1 MDERG
6 RRGRDGLGFAL
17 RSGSVVRNT
26 PRAHGPG
33 HAIGGSAVQHAPPA
47 RHDRGG
53 AVRPD
58 GSGLT
63 NQAHSVSPS
72 RAYSVANEGRA
83 FRRDASA
90 NRCGHSLAGFGMF
103 RDHRI
108 SITR

>member
-17 RSGSVVRNT
+17 RSGSVVRKT
-26 PRAHGPG
+26 PRAHASA
-33 HAIGGSAVQHAPPA
+33 HAIGGSAVQHMPGRSMTAAAP
-47 RHDRGG
+47 
-53 AVRPD
+53 
-58 GSGLT
+58 SGLT
-63 NQAHSVSPS
+63 YQAHSVSPS
-72 RAYSVANEGRA
+72 RSYSVANEGRA

-90 NRCGHSLAGFGMF
+90 DTCGHSSAGFGMF